1 MAWPWQESRCHEA
14 GRRDGGQDSPAAA
27 VPWMTGRFYLDTWQT
42 WRIQKSIQLKS
53 PCGHIRQPARLN
65 PHSEDFQDSL
75 RNTHRSRRIP
85 TANLPLPTAPYHH
98 TPTHGKPTTRDP
110 LPQLQL
116 NITPTPQSPSP
127 QTPTWVG
134 KQLSVTGPYTT
145 HTTSVTHTPPSPW
158 APIYNPT
165 AYRLS
170 YMSYKLRAWD

>member
-1 MAWPWQESRCHEA
+1 MDDGQILFGHMADMADPKEH
-14 GRRDGGQDSPAAA
+14 
-27 VPWMTGRFYLDTWQT
+27 
-42 WRIQKSIQLKS
+42 SIEI
-53 PCGHIRQPARLN
+53 PMR
-65 PHSEDFQDSL
+65 PHSAACPLQPRLCL
-75 RNTHRSRRIP
+75 RISKTLPGTP
-85 TANLPLPTAPYHH
+85 TAPTAFPPLSYRVPTAPYHY
-98 TPTHGKPTTRDP
+98 TPNPRKSRNPQPAIH